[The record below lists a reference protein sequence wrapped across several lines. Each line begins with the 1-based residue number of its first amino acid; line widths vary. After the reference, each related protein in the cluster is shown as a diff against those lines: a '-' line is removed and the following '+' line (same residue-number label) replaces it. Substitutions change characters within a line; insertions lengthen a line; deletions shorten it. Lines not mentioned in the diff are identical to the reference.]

1 MEIITLNRNEKKIL
15 NFIREGRN
23 SLVDFTDNLGLPAPI
38 VNKIAEQME
47 QQDYIVR
54 ASLKGISR
62 FNWLLTDKGVAE
74 LDPLNAEETLLLNQ
88 GGINMN
94 QYKILVYARAH
105 PKALVG
111 EICDKMKLN
120 RNEMVSDL
128 CYLVDRKL
136 LKDVGIIRR
145 KVIIESKGQD
155 TLKIFENVIK
165 V

>member
-1 MEIITLNRNEKKIL
+1 MTLNRNEQKIL

-23 SLVDFTDNLGLPAPI
+23 SLADFTDNLGMPAPI

-47 QQDYIVR
+47 QQNYIVR
-54 ASLKGISR
+54 ASLRGISR

-74 LDPLNAEETLLLNQ
+74 LDPLNAEETLLLNR

-94 QYKILVYARAH
+94 QYKILLYASAH
-105 PKALVG
+105 PKVQAG

-145 KVIIESKGQD
+145 KVMIESKGKE